1 MQRWLDEPYT
11 TALKLSE
18 SINSLDW
25 HTLYGSQ
32 LGFYNLIEAGL
43 ADGGGVDGLDH
54 INELRYVRDE
64 LNG

>member
-43 ADGGGVDGLDH
+43 ADGGGVADLTT
-54 INELRYVRDE
+54 
-64 LNG
+64 